1 MIELSIS
8 SILAASAVTIANPSK
23 SALEELGISK
33 VDIGILSISPGLF
46 VVKKAYDGIKRKI
59 RKNEEKDRMYREII
73 QKQQAAINRQKE
85 INRKLEEELRKS
97 KESNAQ
103 NQQEI
108 DRLRKQSQNLEDVLS
123 LLEKAEAQ
131 AT

>member
-23 SALEELGISK
+23 SALKERGISK
-33 VDIGILSISPGLF
+33 VDIGIISISPGLF
-46 VVKKAYDGIKRKI
+46 VVKKAYDWIKQKI

-97 KESNAQ
+97 KESNALP
-103 NQQEI
+103 NTP
-108 DRLRKQSQNLEDVLS
+108 RLITPLIYSHS
-123 LLEKAEAQ
+123 SI
-131 AT
+131 